1 VPRALVRSPVASHR
15 LERAAAW
22 LAAQAK
28 GREVLIV
35 GATWEAASE
44 LTRRVARDHGASF
57 GWHRATLGRV
67 AAALAGPELSA
78 RGLAPVGALPLE
90 ALCARV
96 VDALGRQKSLG
107 RFAEVAHF
115 PGLPRA
121 LARTLLEI
129 RIAGLDP
136 ETLLIEGAAEIARV
150 HQAYEAELQRAHLA
164 DRALVFRIAA
174 EVAAGVV
181 TPPRPASAAAGVGP
195 ILRVPLLLLDV
206 PVRGALERDL
216 LAAIAQRS
224 PEVMATVPSGDER
237 SLGHLREALE
247 IEPEAALDPAREP
260 TSPTSLRRLQDYLFS
275 ESAAPKGELGEEVIV
290 LSAPGESRECV
301 EIVRVVQQEAARG
314 VPFDRMAILL
324 RAPLQYRSHLEEAL
338 RRAGVPAFFAKG
350 TVRPDPAGRAFV
362 ALLVC
367 AVEKLSAR
375 RFAEYLSL
383 GQVPDPTGE
392 GAPPPPI
399 PAAERWIAP
408 DDELLRTSS
417 IVDLTLGPPDALSA
431 EDLPPEDDTLPPES
445 LSLPPPAIA
454 GTLRAPRRWER
465 LLIESAV
472 IGGLDR
478 WEKRLVSLHRKLLL
492 ALRALDERGD
502 PESARARRDLADL
515 EGLRRFALPLLRALA
530 DLPGEATWG
539 EWFDRLSSLA
549 TRALRKPE
557 RVLSVLA
564 ELTPMAVVGPV
575 SLDEVRL
582 ILTRRLTELVLL
594 PEGRASG
601 RVFVAPVESARGLS
615 FRSVFVPGL
624 AEKLFPQKVS
634 EDPVLLDRLRAPL
647 GLDTNHERVAEERL
661 ALRLAVGAAEE
672 RLLLSYPRVDMDQSR
687 PRVPSFY
694 GLEVI
699 RAAEGRL
706 PGFDELAQRAEL
718 RTGARIGWPA
728 PQRVELSIDEAEYDL
743 AVLETLFHR
752 PEAETVGTAHYLLGE
767 NDHLA
772 RALRFRARRW
782 TVKKWHAT
790 DGLVDPTGA
799 ARAALDQ
806 HTLAARPYAA
816 TALQTFA
823 ACPYKFLLHAVHRL
837 GPRETPEP
845 IEEMEPVQRGALMH
859 EALYALLDAL
869 RAEDALPLSPET
881 LAAARLRLDAVLDA
895 VAARYKDEL
904 APVIDRVWEDGIAGV
919 RADLREWLRRASE
932 EPGWVP
938 LHFELGFGLDER
950 LARDP
955 ASQMSPVRLDCGLS
969 LRGSID
975 LVERSA
981 SGALRATD
989 YKTGKP
995 LGKPGATVV
1004 GGGQLLQPVLYALA
1018 LEKLFPDE
1026 RVEAGRLYFCSSVG
1040 GFEEVPIPLDREA
1053 RRAAEQV
1060 AAVIGKALVEG
1071 FLPAAPEKG
1080 ACERCAYRVVC
1091 GPYEEM
1097 RTARKSP
1104 ERLVDLT
1111 ALRRLP

>member
-1 VPRALVRSPVASHR
+1 LPRALFCSPVASHR
-15 LERAAAW
+15 LACAAEW
-22 LAAQAK
+22 LAARTR
-28 GREVLIV
+28 GEEVLIV

-44 LTRRVARDHGASF
+44 LSRRVASAHGASF

-96 VDALGRQKSLG
+96 VDALARQKSLG

-136 ETLLIEGAAEIARV
+136 ESLFIEGCAEIARV
-150 HQAYEAELQRAHLA
+150 HQAYEAELARARLA

-174 EVAAGVV
+174 EVAEGVV

-216 LAAIAQRS
+216 LAAIIHRS
-224 PEVMATVPSGDER
+224 PDVLATVPGGDER
-237 SLGHLREALE
+237 TRIHLQKVLE
-247 IEPEAALDPAREP
+247 IEPIVAHSPQGEAAAH
-260 TSPTSLRRLQDYLFS
+260 SSLRRLQDYLFS
-275 ESAAPKGELGEEVIV
+275 ESPAPKGELGEEVIV

-324 RAPLQYRSHLEEAL
+324 RSPLQYRAHLEEAL

-362 ALLVC
+362 ALLAC

-392 GAPPPPI
+392 GAPPPPV
-399 PAAERWIAP
+399 PARERWVAP

-417 IVDLTLGPPDALSA
+417 IVDLTLGPPDALNA

-445 LSLPPPAIA
+445 LSLPPPATA

-478 WEKRLVSLHRKLLL
+478 WEKRLLALHRKMVLE
-492 ALRALDERGD
+492 LRALDERAD
-502 PESARARRDLADL
+502 PEAERARRNLADL
-515 EGLRRFALPLLRALA
+515 DGLRRFALPLLHALDA
-530 DLPGEATWG
+530 LPDEATWG

-582 ILTRRLTELVLL
+582 VLTRRLTELVLL

-601 RVFVAPVESARGLS
+601 RVFVAPVASARGLS

-634 EDPVLLDRLRAPL
+634 EDPVLLDRLRVPL
-647 GLDTNHERVAEERL
+647 GLDTNHDRVAEERL

-752 PEAETVGTAHYLLGE
+752 PEADTVGTAHYLLGE

-782 TVKKWHAT
+782 TVKKWHPT

-799 ARAALDQ
+799 ARLALDQ

-823 ACPYKFLLHAVHRL
+823 ACPYKFLLHAIHRL
-837 GPRETPEP
+837 APRETPEA
-845 IEEMEPVQRGALMH
+845 IEEMDPVQRGALMH
-859 EALYALLDAL
+859 EALYDLLALL
-869 RAEDALPLSPET
+869 RAEDALPISPDA
-881 LAAARLRLDAVLDA
+881 LGAARARLDQVLDA
-895 VAARYKDEL
+895 TAARYKDEL
-904 APVIDRVWEDGIAGV
+904 APVIDRVWEDGIASV

-932 EPGWVP
+932 EPAWVP
-938 LHFELGFGLDER
+938 IHFELGFGLDER
-950 LARDP
+950 RARDP
-955 ASQMSPVRLDCGLS
+955 GSRSASVRLDLGLS

-975 LVERSA
+975 LVERSH

-989 YKTGKP
+989 YKTGKVRA
-995 LGKPGATVV
+995 LPGATVV

-1026 RVEAGRLYFCSSVG
+1026 RVESGRLYFCSSIG
-1040 GFEEVPIPLDREA
+1040 GFEEVPIPLDDQA
-1053 RRAAEQV
+1053 RRSAAQV
-1060 AAVIGKALVEG
+1060 AAVIGKALHEG

-1080 ACERCAYRVVC
+1080 ACERCEYRVVC